1 MNYDVIG
8 IGNALVDIQTQVTEE
23 ELEKLNY
30 PKGGM
35 TLSSSEKQER
45 LLEALESQSHSPSIC
60 SGGSAANTIH
70 GIGALDGRAYYIGR
84 VANDGYGR
92 HYTQDMADCGVGFPG
107 PGAEDSGTGTSVVL
121 ITPDAERTMVTDLGI
136 STALHPDNVDETI
149 VAGAKFVYIE
159 GYLWTGED
167 TKKAAMKL
175 ARTARKA
182 GVPVAFTLSDA
193 FVVDNFKKDLLD
205 FIKWDV
211 DILFCNEVEGLA
223 LADEE
228 DAGKAFDT
236 IAAMCEYLFFTR
248 GREGAW
254 ACHRGGERLTVKGC
268 RVDAI
273 DTTGAGDL
281 FAAGVLTGMIH
292 KKALRECLMLGNYCA
307 SQVVTHLGARMPA
320 HSHTNINKIIS
331 DYPKETR
338 AY

>member
-8 IGNALVDIQTQVTEE
+8 IGNALVDIQTKLTEE
-23 ELEKLNY
+23 ELNKLNY

-35 TLSSSEKQER
+35 TLSSPTEQGEI
-45 LLEALESQSHSPSIC
+45 LEALEAYTHSPTIC

-70 GIGALDGRAYYIGR
+70 GIGALNGRAYYIGR

-107 PGAEDSGTGTSVVL
+107 PGAEDSGTGTSLVL
-121 ITPDAERTMVTDLGI
+121 ITPDAQRTMVTDLGI
-136 STALHPDNVDETI
+136 STALHSDNVDETI

-193 FVVDNFKKDLLD
+193 FIVDNFKKDLLD

-223 LADEE
+223 LAEEE

-236 IAAMCEYLFFTR
+236 VAAMCEYLFFTR
-248 GREGAW
+248 GQEGAW
-254 ACHRGGERLTVKGC
+254 ACHRGGERLTVKGYQ
-268 RVDAI
+268 VDAV

-292 KKALRECLMLGNYCA
+292 KKPLKECVILGNYCA
-307 SQVVTHLGARMPA
+307 GQVVTHLGARMPA

-331 DYPKETR
+331 DYPHKEGE
-338 AY
+338 A

>member
-8 IGNALVDIQTQVTEE
+8 IGNALVDIQTQLTEE
-23 ELEKLNY
+23 ELESLNY

-35 TLSSSEKQER
+35 TLSSPEKQLR
-45 LLEALESQSHSPSIC
+45 LLESLEAQSHSPSTC

-70 GIGALDGRAYYIGR
+70 GIGALGGRAYYIGR
-84 VANDGYGR
+84 VANDDYGR

-121 ITPDAERTMVTDLGI
+121 ITPDAQRTMVTDLGI

-149 VAGAKFVYIE
+149 LAGAKFVYIE
-159 GYLWTGED
+159 GYLWTGDE
-167 TKKAAMKL
+167 TKNAAIKL
-175 ARTARKA
+175 ARAAKKA

-193 FVVDNFKKDLLD
+193 FIVNNFKKDLLD

-211 DILFCNEVEGLA
+211 DILFCNEVEGLT
-223 LADEE
+223 LAGKE
-228 DAGKAFDT
+228 DAGEAFNI

-248 GREGAW
+248 GQEGAW
-254 ACHRGGERLTVKGC
+254 ACHRGGERLLLKGYQ
-268 RVDAI
+268 VDAV

-281 FAAGVLTGMIH
+281 FAAGVLMGMIH
-292 KKALRECLMLGNYCA
+292 KKTLRECIILGNYCA

-331 DYPKETR
+331 DYPKE
-338 AY
+338 ANA